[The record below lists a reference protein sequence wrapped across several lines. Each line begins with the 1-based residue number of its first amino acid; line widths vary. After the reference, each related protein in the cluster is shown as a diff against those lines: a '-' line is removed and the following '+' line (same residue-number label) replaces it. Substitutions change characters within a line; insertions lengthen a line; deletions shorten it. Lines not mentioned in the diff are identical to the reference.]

1 MAKELYYTIE
11 GVRFKG
17 RPLEELPGGEV
28 RLLNNYDYFEMM
40 GYVMSHLIQSTSV
53 LSEAID
59 SLRDDIRQI
68 RVGNEAFVYGDK
80 VKESDEVD
88 KEDLEEVADV

>member
-1 MAKELYYTIE
+1 MAKELNYTIE

-28 RLLNNYDYFEMM
+28 RLLNNYDYFELI
-40 GYVMSHLIQSTSV
+40 GYSIAKLIQSNSE
-53 LSEAID
+53 LSESID

-88 KEDLEEVADV
+88 AEDLEVTNG